1 VERREE
7 TMYDSRNDNMGDDEV
22 RGSEVSQCQTPV
34 EWERYLP
41 VNMNTRTVWSVGFP
55 IYMGT
60 DAQHQREG
68 RPRWTPYRQSA
79 EMREG
84 IYYTCVIPGVS
95 WLSLAELERR
105 VGQQSSLWEWMWKR
119 EGSTCRVLERILYRM
134 SIESSSMGR
143 RGSS

>member
-1 VERREE
+1 
-7 TMYDSRNDNMGDDEV
+7 MYDSRNDNMDDEMGDDEV

-41 VNMNTRTVWSVGFP
+41 VNVNTRTVWSVSFP

-95 WLSLAELERR
+95 WLFLAELERR
-105 VGQQSSLWEWMWKR
+105 VVSKVLYGSGCGRGREVLAVSSKGFFAECP
-119 EGSTCRVLERILYRM
+119 S
-134 SIESSSMGR
+134 GR
-143 RGSS
+143 RGSP